1 LPREAAAKADDIL
14 DPLMAWIILP
24 VLAALA
30 ATAAS
35 GAFAVRRGLFR
46 LRSDVELAWSEFA
59 LQLRKR
65 QEFVTALTALCSRL
79 MRHEQ
84 ETLERV
90 IESGRA
96 MMAAVERADIPAL
109 ASAEKAQHAAVAM
122 LIDQAGSYPQFARS
136 RAFGAL
142 VGRLATLDGRV
153 AERRERYNAAAS
165 LLNLRCGAFP
175 NRTVA
180 AFSGFGRTELLV
192 ET

>member
-1 LPREAAAKADDIL
+1 LPRKAAETGDDIL
-14 DPLMAWIILP
+14 DPLMAWFIVP

-30 ATAAS
+30 ATAATA
-35 GAFAVRRGLFR
+35 AFAVRRGLFR
-46 LRSDVELAWSEFA
+46 LRSDVELAWREFA

-65 QEFVTALTALCSRL
+65 QEFVTAVTALCSRL
-79 MRHEQ
+79 LRHEQ

-96 MMAAVERADIPAL
+96 VMAAVERADIPAL
-109 ASAEKAQHAAVAM
+109 ASAEKAQRAAVAT
-122 LIDQAGSYPQFARS
+122 LIDQAGNYPQFARS

-142 VGRLATLDGRV
+142 VGRLSTLDGRV

-175 NRTVA
+175 NRTIA

>member
-1 LPREAAAKADDIL
+1 
-14 DPLMAWIILP
+14 MAWIIVP

-46 LRSDVELAWSEFA
+46 LQSDVDLAWREFA
-59 LQLRKR
+59 QQLRKR
-65 QEFVTALTALCSRL
+65 QEFVTAVTALCSRL

-84 ETLERV
+84 QTLERV

-109 ASAEKAQHAAVAM
+109 AGAEKAQHAAVAM
-122 LIDQAGSYPQFARS
+122 LIDQAGVYPQFARS

-153 AERRERYNAAAS
+153 AERRERYNAAAG
-165 LLNLRCGAFP
+165 LLNLRRNAFP
-175 NRTVA
+175 NRWVA
-180 AFSGFGRTELLV
+180 DLSGYARVEFLV
-192 ET
+192 QI

>member
-1 LPREAAAKADDIL
+1 
-14 DPLMAWIILP
+14 MAWIIVP

-46 LRSDVELAWSEFA
+46 LQSNVELAWREFA

-65 QEFVTALTALCSRL
+65 QEFVTAVTTLCSRL
-79 MRHEQ
+79 MRHDQ
-84 ETLERV
+84 ETLNRV

-96 MMAAVERADIPAL
+96 VMSAVERADIPAL
-109 ASAEKAQHAAVAM
+109 ASAENAQHAAVAT
-122 LIDQAGSYPQFARS
+122 LIDLAGNFPQFARS

-142 VGRLATLDGRV
+142 VARLATLDGRV
-153 AERRERYNAAAS
+153 TDRRERYNGAAS

-180 AFSGFGRTELLV
+180 AFSGFSRAELLV